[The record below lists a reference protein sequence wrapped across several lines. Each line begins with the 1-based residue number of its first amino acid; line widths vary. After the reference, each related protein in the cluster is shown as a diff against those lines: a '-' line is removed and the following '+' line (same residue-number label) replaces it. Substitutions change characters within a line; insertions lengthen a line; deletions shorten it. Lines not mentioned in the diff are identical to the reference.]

1 VHPLRQVI
9 YLTSNQSCPLA
20 NPFPDLLQMPRPIV
34 TSIATLLVVA
44 CAGGDSLNRADL
56 DAAAGAI
63 TSESMLAHIRTLAS
77 DAYEGRAPGTPGEDS
92 TVAYLTAQ
100 YKALG
105 LAPGNPDGSYVQNV
119 ELIGYTGTSTASM
132 RIGNQSIA
140 MRPNLDYIAVSRH
153 DTTNVDVNNSE
164 VVFVGYG
171 VEAPEYGWDDY
182 KGLDVRGK
190 TVLIMVGDPP
200 IRDASDSTRLDSTMF
215 RGKAMTYYGRWT
227 YKYEKASEKG
237 AAAAIIIHQTGPA
250 GYPWEVVSG
259 SWGAEN
265 LDIPGAGASS
275 RVPVEGWI
283 TEAKAREIFL
293 AAGRDFGGVAA
304 FATTKAFAPTPLL
317 GTASWHVKNTVR
329 RIQSRNVVAK
339 LEGSDATLKDE
350 YVIYSAHWDH
360 FGKNASLEGDQIL
373 NGALDNAS
381 GVAQML
387 EIAKAFTKLPTPPER
402 SVLFLAVTAEE
413 AGLLGAKYYAQ
424 HPLYPLD
431 KTLANINIDGA
442 NQWGRTS
449 DVVLI
454 GLGNSTLDDVLDS
467 VVTASGRT
475 IVPDPES
482 EKGFFY
488 RSDHFEF
495 AKEGVPALYADA
507 GVNYVGKPD
516 GWGLQ
521 KRSEYTANDYHKPSD
536 DVKPDWDLSGAVE
549 DGRMLFEVG
558 YRIAQGSTW
567 PEWKSGTEFK
577 AKRDAML
584 GKQ

>member
-1 VHPLRQVI
+1 VHRLRQVI
-9 YLTSNQSCPLA
+9 YLTSNPSCPLA
-20 NPFPDLLQMPRPIV
+20 HPFPDLLQMPRPIV
-34 TSIATLLVVA
+34 ISIATLLVGA
-44 CAGGDSLNRADL
+44 CAGGDSMNRADL

-92 TVAYLTAQ
+92 TVAYLTTQ

-119 ELIGYTGTSTASM
+119 ELIGYTGTSTAAM
-132 RIGNQSIA
+132 KIGNQSIA
-140 MRPNLDYIAVSRH
+140 MRPNLDYIAVARH

-200 IRDASDSTRLDSTMF
+200 VRDAADSTRLDSTMF

-283 TEAKAREIFL
+283 TEAKAREILL
-293 AAGRDFGGVAA
+293 AAGRDFDSVAA

-317 GTASWHVKNTVR
+317 GSASWHVKNTVR

-360 FGKNASLEGDQIL
+360 FGKNASLQGDQIL
-373 NGALDNAS
+373 NGAFDNAS

-387 EIAKAFTKLPTPPER
+387 EIAKAFTKLPTPPKR

-424 HPLYPLD
+424 HPLYPLN

-454 GLGNSTLDDVLDS
+454 GLGNSTLDDLLDS
-467 VVTASGRT
+467 VVTGSGRT

-507 GVNYVGKPD
+507 GVNYVGKPE

-521 KRSEYTANDYHKPSD
+521 KRNEYTTNDYHKPSD

-558 YRIAQGSTW
+558 YRVAQASRW

>member
-1 VHPLRQVI
+1 VHRLRQVI

-20 NPFPDLLQMPRPIV
+20 HPFPDRLQMPRPIV
-34 TSIATLLVVA
+34 ISIATLLVGA
-44 CAGGDSLNRADL
+44 CAGGDSMNRADL

-92 TVAYLTAQ
+92 TVAYLTTQ

-119 ELIGYTGTSTASM
+119 ELIGYTGTSTAAM
-132 RIGNQSIA
+132 KIGNQSIA
-140 MRPNLDYIAVSRH
+140 MRPNLDYIAVARH

-200 IRDASDSTRLDSTMF
+200 VRDAADSTRLDSTMF

-283 TEAKAREIFL
+283 TEAKAREILL
-293 AAGRDFGGVAA
+293 AAGRDFDSVAA

-317 GTASWHVKNTVR
+317 GSASWHVKNTVR

-360 FGKNASLEGDQIL
+360 FGKNASLQGDQIL
-373 NGALDNAS
+373 NGAFDNAS

-424 HPLYPLD
+424 HPLYPLN

-454 GLGNSTLDDVLDS
+454 GLGNSTLDDLLDS

-507 GVNYVGKPD
+507 GVNYVGKPE

-521 KRSEYTANDYHKPSD
+521 KRNEYTTNDYHKPSD

-558 YRIAQGSTW
+558 YRVAQASRW

>member
-1 VHPLRQVI
+1 VHRLRQVI
-9 YLTSNQSCPLA
+9 YLTSNPSCPLA
-20 NPFPDLLQMPRPIV
+20 HPFPDLLQMPRPIAI
-34 TSIATLLVVA
+34 SIATLLVGA
-44 CAGGDSLNRADL
+44 CAGGDSMNRADL

-92 TVAYLTAQ
+92 TVAYLTTQ

-119 ELIGYTGTSTASM
+119 ELIGYTGTSTAAM
-132 RIGNQSIA
+132 KIGNQSIA
-140 MRPNLDYIAVSRH
+140 MRPNLDYIAVARH

-200 IRDASDSTRLDSTMF
+200 VRDAADSTRLDSTMF

-283 TEAKAREIFL
+283 TEAKAREILL
-293 AAGRDFGGVAA
+293 AAGRDFDSVAA

-317 GTASWHVKNTVR
+317 GSASWHVKNTVR

-360 FGKNASLEGDQIL
+360 FGKNASLQGDQIL
-373 NGALDNAS
+373 NGAFDNAS

-387 EIAKAFTKLPTPPER
+387 EIAKAFTKLPTPPKR

-424 HPLYPLD
+424 HPLYPLN

-454 GLGNSTLDDVLDS
+454 GLGNSTLDDLLDS

-507 GVNYVGKPD
+507 GVNYVGKPE

-521 KRSEYTANDYHKPSD
+521 KRNEYTTNDYHKPSD

-558 YRIAQGSTW
+558 YRVAQASRW

>member
-1 VHPLRQVI
+1 
-9 YLTSNQSCPLA
+9 
-20 NPFPDLLQMPRPIV
+20 
-34 TSIATLLVVA
+34 
-44 CAGGDSLNRADL
+44 
-56 DAAAGAI
+56 
-63 TSESMLAHIRTLAS
+63 MLAHVRTLAS

-105 LAPGNPDGSYVQNV
+105 LAPGNPDGSYVQPV
-119 ELIGYTGTSTASM
+119 ELIGYTGTSTATM
-132 RIGNQSIA
+132 KIGNQSIA
-140 MRPNLDYIAVSRH
+140 MRPNLDYVAVSRH

-200 IRDASDSTRLDSTMF
+200 VRDAADSTRLDSTMF

-283 TEAKAREIFL
+283 TEAKAREVFL
-293 AAGRDFGGVAA
+293 AGGRDFDGVAA

-317 GTASWHVKNTVR
+317 GSASWHVKNTVR

-339 LEGSDATLKDE
+339 LEGSDPTLKDE

-387 EIAKAFTKLPTPPER
+387 EIAKAFTKLPTPPKR

-424 HPLYPLD
+424 HPLYPLN

-454 GLGNSTLDDVLDS
+454 GLGNSTLDDLLDS

-507 GVNYVGKPD
+507 GVNYVGKPE

-521 KRSEYTANDYHKPSD
+521 KRNEYTTNDYHKPSD

-558 YRIAQGSTW
+558 YRVAQSSTW

>member
-1 VHPLRQVI
+1 MSR
-9 YLTSNQSCPLA
+9 A
-20 NPFPDLLQMPRPIV
+20 IV
-34 TSIATLLVVA
+34 TPVIALFLVG
-44 CAGGDSLNRADL
+44 CAGGEGANLADL
-56 DAAAGAI
+56 EPALSSVSAD
-63 TSESMLAHIRTLAS
+63 SMLAHIRTLSS
-77 DAYEGRAPGTPGEDS
+77 DPFEGRAPGTPGEDS

-100 YKALG
+100 YKSLG

-119 ELIGYTGTSTASM
+119 ELIGYTSTSTASL
-132 RIGNQSIA
+132 RIDNRTIA
-140 MRPNLDYIAVSRH
+140 MRPGVDYIAVSRH
-153 DTTNVDVNNSE
+153 DTASVDVNNTE
-164 VVFVGYG
+164 MVFVGYG

-182 KGLDVRGK
+182 KGVDVRGK

-200 IRDASDSTRLDSTMF
+200 IPDARDSTRLDSTMF

-227 YKYEKASEKG
+227 YKYEKLSEKG

-265 LDIPGAGASS
+265 FDIPSAGASS

-283 TEAKAREIFL
+283 TEAKAREIFA
-293 AAGRDFGGVAA
+293 AAGRDFDGVVAR
-304 FATTKAFAPTPLL
+304 TISKEFAPIPIF
-317 GTASWHVKNTVR
+317 GTASWHVKNVIR
-329 RIQSRNVVAK
+329 RVQSRNVLAK

-360 FGKNASLEGDQIL
+360 FGKNTSLQGDQIL

-387 EIAKAFTKLPTPPER
+387 EIAKAFTKLPTSPKR
-402 SVLFLAVTAEE
+402 SVLFIALTGEE

-424 HPLYPLD
+424 HPLYPLA

-442 NQWGRTS
+442 NPWGRTS
-449 DVVLI
+449 DVVVI
-454 GLGNSTLDDVLDS
+454 GLGNSTLDDLLDS
-467 VVTASGRT
+467 VVIAGGRT
-475 IVPDPES
+475 IVADPES

-507 GVNYVGKPD
+507 GVNYVGKPE

-521 KRSEYTANDYHKPSD
+521 KRNEYTTNDYHKPSD
-536 DVKPDWDLSGAVE
+536 EIKPDWDLSGAVE
-549 DGRMLFEVG
+549 DARMLFEVG
-558 YRIAQGSTW
+558 YRVAQASTW
-567 PEWKSGTEFK
+567 PEWKAGTEFK
-577 AKRDAML
+577 AKREAML
-584 GKQ
+584 GAPR